1 MDIVSF
7 SPVEWDALRQRH
19 QQLAERLASLDRVLF
34 VEPAKNLFSLFWEP
48 QKVSVGQT
56 FLSDVEQEQTRKSVL
71 PILGKRWMS
80 GARRIRENLFVY
92 APPPSLPL
100 RSVFRPINRLAYGA
114 LGCSVGRI
122 ARRLGFQDMVLWV
135 GYPNVVDAIGGVSSV
150 TVCYDCADRHSE
162 SHKAVGRKNLEAMEE
177 ELCRRADVVFAV
189 SEGLC
194 RLTERYSRNV
204 LLLPNGSDP
213 NVCESAQKLPR
224 DMEGIKGPILG
235 FVGAL
240 NHRVDVDLI
249 QYVASARREW
259 SLVLV
264 GPCDKDI
271 GRKLEGIENVH
282 LFGRRD
288 YEEIHS
294 YIGAFDVCL
303 LPFKVNE
310 YVVCSD
316 PVKTYDYLSLGKPI
330 VSVDFPHARRF
341 EGLIEIGEDYEGF
354 VGCIEDVFCHKDEGL
369 KVERRKVAG
378 ENSWDNR
385 VDIIRD
391 ILATY

>member
-1 MDIVSF
+1 MD
-7 SPVEWDALRQRH
+7 WDALRQRH

-34 VEPAKNLFSLFWEP
+34 VEPAKNLFSLLRS
-48 QKVSVGQT
+48 QRVRS
-56 FLSDVEQEQTRKSVL
+56 LSF
-71 PILGKRWMS
+71 GWMS
-80 GARRIRENLFVY
+80 GARRIGQNLFVY

-122 ARRLGFQDMVLWV
+122 ARRLGFQDIVLWA
-135 GYPNVVDAIGGVSSV
+135 GYPNVVDAIGGVSPA

-177 ELCRRADVVFAV
+177 ELCRRADVVFAA

-194 RLTERYSRNV
+194 RLMKSYSKNV

-213 NVCESAQKLPR
+213 NVCESAQELPR
-224 DMEGIKGPILG
+224 DMEGVKGPILG

-240 NHRVDVDLI
+240 NHRVDADLI
-249 QYVASARREW
+249 EYVASVRRQW

-271 GRKLEGIENVH
+271 GRKLEGIDNVH

-294 YIGAFDVCL
+294 YIASFDACL

-341 EGLIEIGEDYEGF
+341 EGLIRIGEDYEGF
-354 VGCIEDVFCHKDEGL
+354 VRCIEDVLCHRDEGL
-369 KVERRKVAG
+369 KVERRKVAE

-385 VDIIRD
+385 VEIIRD
-391 ILATY
+391 ILATYHVNLC